1 MKICLVYDFLTEFG
15 GLEREMLNHARMLK
29 KAGYE
34 VEILTY
40 HYDKEILEKMNF
52 LDIKVRNIPAVKTKN
67 EFFNIFS
74 SIFLS
79 FLGVYKLKENPDLFI
94 TYSFPANFLVRN
106 KKTKK
111 VNFMNHYPHFLYLE
125 WKEKIEWA
133 SSTKGVKRKTVTL
146 FSWFLG
152 DYFRKLDYRLVK
164 NANLNFSNSNFT
176 KRRLDMLYNI
186 DSVVSYPP
194 LDPVFKPSKKII
206 NEKFIFCSGRIIPDK
221 KYEWL
226 IESISYMK
234 NKIPLYLSGQGNQI
248 YISKIKK
255 LAKQKNVNIKFL
267 GRLPTKDLIKYYT
280 SASVFAFTTPK
291 EDFGLV
297 PAESLAC
304 GTPVVVWGD
313 GGGPTEQIIDGLNG
327 FHAKP
332 YDLKDF
338 ASKLDEALNKNLK
351 KKNRKKIIESAK
363 KFSFEKVGK
372 NFIKEVESILEN

>member
-52 LDIKVRNIPAVKTKN
+52 LDIKVRNIPVVKTKN

-79 FLGVYKLKENPDLFI
+79 FLGIYKLKENPDLFI
-94 TYSFPANFLVRN
+94 AYSFPANFLVRN
-106 KKTKK
+106 KKTNK
-111 VNFMNHYPHFLYLE
+111 VNFMNHYPHFLYLGR
-125 WKEKIEWA
+125 KEKIEWA
-133 SSTKGVKRKTVTL
+133 SSTKGMKRKAVTL
-146 FSWFLG
+146 LSWFLG
-152 DYFRKLDYRLVK
+152 DYFRKLDYKLVR

-176 KRRLDMLYNI
+176 KRRLDSLYNI
-186 DSVVSYPP
+186 ESVVSYPP
-194 LDPVFKPSKKII
+194 LDPVFKPSRKII

-226 IESISYMK
+226 VESVSYMK
-234 NKIPLYLSGQGNQI
+234 NKIPLYLSGQGNPA
-248 YISKIKK
+248 YISKIKE
-255 LAKQKNVNIKFL
+255 LAKQKKINIKFL
-267 GRLPTKDLIKYYT
+267 GRLSTEDLITYYT
-280 SASVFAFTTPK
+280 SASAFAFGTPK

-297 PAESLAC
+297 PTESLAC

-313 GGGPTEQIIDGLNG
+313 GGGPTEQIIDGING

-332 YDLKDF
+332 YNLKDF
-338 ASKLDEALNKNLK
+338 AKKLDEILDKDLKNKN
-351 KKNRKKIIESAK
+351 KNKIIESAK
-363 KFSFEKVGK
+363 KFSFEEIEKIFVNK
-372 NFIKEVESILEN
+372 IKSIL